1 MENIKQMTQNYV
13 LMMMLRWQRSPSI
26 VYWVALPW
34 PAPVS
39 AHWRWPGEREGH
51 CVCFNP
57 WSELNMETMCLF
69 YICFYSDMIF
79 FCLTQKEWAPTWR
92 SSNWSSFLFLQF
104 WAATLDMDLLI
115 FLLCFTIFSG
125 IFHPVFIK
133 LISFYHLVF
142 AATTDVSYLVL
153 LLFCELAFAQEVLLS
168 IIIVTI
174 IIVITI
180 THIKSQPETHPCQFE
195 PPSAGRGKRVPNLR
209 PAYHP

>member
-1 MENIKQMTQNYV
+1 MY
-13 LMMMLRWQRSPSI
+13 
-26 VYWVALPW
+26 
-34 PAPVS
+34 
-39 AHWRWPGEREGH
+39 
-51 CVCFNP
+51 
-57 WSELNMETMCLF
+57 
-69 YICFYSDMIF
+69 
-79 FCLTQKEWAPTWR
+79 
-92 SSNWSSFLFLQF
+92 
-104 WAATLDMDLLI
+104 LLI

-195 PPSAGRGKRVPNLR
+195 PPSAGPE
-209 PAYHP
+209 